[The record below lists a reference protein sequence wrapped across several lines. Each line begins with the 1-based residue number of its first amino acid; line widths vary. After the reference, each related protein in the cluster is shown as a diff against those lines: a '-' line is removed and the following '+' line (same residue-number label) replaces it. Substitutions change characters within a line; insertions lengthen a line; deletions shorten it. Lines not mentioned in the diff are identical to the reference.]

1 MSRRQ
6 LPRGAGVAPSAEQRA
21 VQFRQ
26 ILRVRE
32 FRWLWLADMQSGV
45 GDQLARVALS
55 VLVFTETGSG
65 LLTAGVYAL
74 TYLPALLGSILL
86 GSLAD
91 RMPRRALLVTGDLV
105 RAVLLAVMALPW
117 VPLAV

>member
-1 MSRRQ
+1 
-6 LPRGAGVAPSAEQRA
+6 
-21 VQFRQ
+21 
-26 ILRVRE
+26 
-32 FRWLWLADMQSGV
+32 MQSLV

-55 VLVFTETGSG
+55 VLVFTQTGSG

-74 TYLPALLGSILL
+74 TYLPSLLGSILL

-105 RAVLLAVMALPW
+105 RAVLLAVMALPG
-117 VPLAV
+117 VPLGVVHLEGERSDADRDVLGDDPAPGGEHGDVLFQNST